1 MKNLAVAFVV
11 ILTAACGGPKQFGS
25 VCDDPNAPDACNQAC
40 DPTPGAGASCPNGFY
55 CSEDGRCDAECTQS
69 GGQCGS
75 GYTCTANGRCEMD
88 PQNNPTG
95 PDASC
100 PAVNFTAKAV
110 TPSISLLI
118 DRSGSMAEAIGNTSR
133 YNAIRTSLVDP
144 TNGVITKLQTKAYFG
159 ASLYSSDTPCPRLY
173 SVGRAL
179 NNRDGI
185 ANLIN
190 SQNPNGNTP
199 TGPSID
205 QTVAQF
211 AATPPPAGSPP
222 IIVLATD
229 GLPNECNDSTNT
241 TLGQS
246 KSINAAKA
254 AYAAGIKLFILAVG
268 NGINDAHLQAMANA
282 GAGVQAGQPNA
293 PYYISNTPQDLTT
306 AFNQIIGG
314 VISCD
319 LMINGNVDPAQAAGG
334 TVILN
339 GMSLMYGTDWTLV
352 GGNTIRLLGQA
363 CETLKGS
370 ANPVVTASF
379 PCGTVIL

>member
-11 ILTAACGGPKQFGS
+11 LLTTACGGPKQFGS
-25 VCDDPNAPDACNQAC
+25 VCDDPSAPEAC
-40 DPTPGAGASCPNGFY
+40 DQTCDPAPGAATSCPNGFY
-55 CSEDGRCDAECTQS
+55 CSEDGKCDAECTQT

-75 GYTCTANGRCEMD
+75 GYTCTPNGRCEQD
-88 PQNNPTG
+88 PNTDPGG

-110 TPSISLLI
+110 TPSIQLLI
-118 DRSGSMAEAIGNTSR
+118 DRSGSMADPIGNTSR
-133 YNAIRTSLVDP
+133 YNAIKNSLVDS
-144 TNGVITKLQTKAYFG
+144 TNGVITKLQQKAYFG
-159 ASLYSSDTPCPRLY
+159 ASLYSTDSPCPRLY
-173 SVGRAL
+173 SVPRAL
-179 NNRDGI
+179 NNRDTI

-190 SQNPNGNTP
+190 SQSPAGNTP

-205 QTVAQF
+205 QAVAGF
-211 AATPPPAGSPP
+211 ASQPPPAGSPP

-229 GLPNECNDSTNT
+229 GLPNECNSNDT
-241 TLGQS
+241 TVGQA
-246 KSINAAKA
+246 KSITAAKA

-268 NGINDAHLQAMANA
+268 NGINDAHLQSMANA
-282 GAGVQAGQPNA
+282 GAGVQAGMPNA
-293 PYYISNTPQDLTT
+293 PYYISNTPQDLTN
-306 AFNQIIGG
+306 AFNQIVGG

-319 LMINGNVDPAQAAGG
+319 LMINGTVDANQAAGG

-339 GMSLMYGTDWTLV
+339 GMQLMYGTDWTLV
-352 GGNTIRLLGQA
+352 GGNTIRLLGAA
-363 CETLKGS
+363 CDTLKNS

>member
-1 MKNLAVAFVV
+1 MKNLVVAFVV

-25 VCDDPNAPDACNQAC
+25 VCDDPSRPEACDQTC
-40 DPTPGAGASCPNGFY
+40 DPTPGTASTCPGGFY
-55 CSEDGRCDAECTQS
+55 CSEDGRCDAECTQT
-69 GGQCGS
+69 GGQCGA
-75 GYTCTANGRCEMD
+75 GYVCTTNGRCESD
-88 PQNNPTG
+88 GSGNNPTG

-118 DRSGSMAEAIGNTSR
+118 DRSGSMADPIGNTNR

-144 TNGVITKLQTKAYFG
+144 TNGVITKLQNKAYFG
-159 ASLYSSDTPCPRLY
+159 ASLYSTDSPCPRLY
-173 SVGRAL
+173 SVPRAL
-179 NNRDGI
+179 NNRDNI

-190 SQNPNGNTP
+190 SQSPAGNTP

-205 QTVAQF
+205 VAVGAF
-211 AATPPPAGSPP
+211 ATTPPPAGSPP

-229 GLPNECNDSTNT
+229 GLPNECNSNDT
-241 TLGQS
+241 TAGQA
-246 KSINAAKA
+246 KSIAAAKA

-268 NGINDAHLQAMANA
+268 NGINDAHLQSMANA
-282 GAGVQAGQPNA
+282 GAGVQAGQANA
-293 PYYISNTPQDLTT
+293 PYYISNTPQDLTN

-319 LMINGNVDPAQAAGG
+319 LMINGSVDPNQAAGG
-334 TVILN
+334 TVVLN
-339 GMSLMYGTDWTLV
+339 GMQLMYGTDWTLV

-363 CETLKGS
+363 CDTLKS
-370 ANPVVTASF
+370 STNPVVTASF
-379 PCGTVIL
+379 PCGTVLL

>member
-11 ILTAACGGPKQFGS
+11 ILTAACGGPKTFGS
-25 VCDDPNAPDACNQAC
+25 VCDDPSAPDACNQTC
-40 DPTPGAGASCPNGFY
+40 DPAPGASSSCPAGFY
-55 CSEDGRCDAECTQS
+55 CSEDGKCDAECTQS
-69 GGQCGS
+69 GGQCGA

-88 PQNNPTG
+88 ATNNPSG

-118 DRSGSMAEAIGNTSR
+118 DRSGSMAEPIGNTNR
-133 YNAIRTSLVDP
+133 YSAIRTSLVDP
-144 TNGVITKLQTKAYFG
+144 TNGVITKLQNKAYFG
-159 ASLYSSDTPCPRLY
+159 ASLYSTDSPCPRLY
-173 SVGRAL
+173 SVPRAI
-179 NNRDGI
+179 NNAPAI

-190 SQNPNGNTP
+190 SQAPQGNTP

-205 QTVAQF
+205 QAVAAF
-211 AATPPPAGSPP
+211 ATAPPPPGSPP

-229 GLPNECNDSTNT
+229 GLPNECNSNDT
-241 TLGQS
+241 TVGQA
-246 KSINAAKA
+246 KSITAAKA

-268 NGINDAHLQAMANA
+268 NGINDAHLQGMANA

-293 PYYISNTPQDLTT
+293 PFYVSNTPQDLTN

-319 LMINGNVDPAQAAGG
+319 LMINGNVEPSQAAGG
-334 TVILN
+334 QVVLN
-339 GMSLMYGTDWTLV
+339 GMQLMYGTDWTLV
-352 GGNTIRLLGQA
+352 GGNTIRLLGAA
-363 CETLKGS
+363 CDTLKNS
-370 ANPVVTASF
+370 TNPVVTASF

>member
-11 ILTAACGGPKQFGS
+11 VLTAACGGPKQFGS
-25 VCDDPNAPDACNQAC
+25 VCDDPSAPEACDQAC
-40 DPTPGAGASCPNGFY
+40 DPTPGAATSCPGGFY
-55 CSEDGRCDAECTQS
+55 CSEDGKCDAECTQT
-69 GGQCGS
+69 GGQCGD
-75 GYTCTANGRCEMD
+75 GYTCTPNGRCEQD
-88 PQNNPTG
+88 PQNNPSG

-110 TPSISLLI
+110 TPSIQLLI
-118 DRSGSMAEAIGNTSR
+118 DRSGSMADPIGNTTR
-133 YNAIRTSLVDP
+133 YNAIRTSLVDQ
-144 TNGVITKLQTKAYFG
+144 TNGVITKLQQKAYFG
-159 ASLYSSDTPCPRLY
+159 ASLYSTDSPCPRLY
-173 SVGRAL
+173 SVGRAIG
-179 NNRDGI
+179 NRDNI

-190 SQNPNGNTP
+190 SQSPQGNTP

-205 QTVAQF
+205 QAVAGF
-211 AATPPPAGSPP
+211 ASQPPPAGSPP

-229 GLPNECNDSTNT
+229 GLPNECNSNDT
-241 TLGQS
+241 TAGQA
-246 KSINAAKA
+246 KSITAAKA

-282 GAGVQAGQPNA
+282 GAGVQTGMPNA
-293 PYYISNTPQDLTT
+293 PYYISNTPQDLTN
-306 AFNQIIGG
+306 AFNSIIGG

-339 GMSLMYGTDWTLV
+339 GNPLMYGTDWVLV
-352 GGNTIRLLGQA
+352 GGNTIRLQGMA
-363 CETLKGS
+363 CDTLKS
-370 ANPVVTASF
+370 STNPVVTASF